1 MEVKRTL
8 YVLVLFSLLVGLGLA
23 GTNQGSVSA
32 EGAELQIKDIAGKN
46 TYLMSDGSMWSLID
60 GRHSIRTPGSVTAI
74 SGYEY
79 GGIGMTQDGRLVEW
93 GIGKGPQVVPGTS
106 GVKQISGSYWLKS
119 DGTVWSGNV
128 KVNNLSG
135 IRLIANADQ
144 ELAALSSSGEL
155 LLEDNYKNDQFK
167 KLGIVES
174 PASVKSMTVHSG
186 RVALL
191 HDNGDVVVYETSNFD
206 DNGRII
212 PVTVAQQAAH
222 IVYVSNEPTDL
233 LIVTLQD
240 GTVWTTGTY
249 KDRWKLKEQISEL
262 SGIVRTSIYGNAK
275 DLSEGFYA
283 QRSDG
288 SWVHHKDGQNKNVDV
303 PVVKSLSV
311 AISNATPYVGESLE
325 VSIQENYTNG
335 AKIKVPVKDASIEIE
350 KPYLLSVQKNGTLK
364 SAGVGKTQITVTSG
378 GQSKSVTVSSSLR
391 NNLKYAKQVNGNV
404 MVPARSVIQALGGTY
419 SAKSGGVEAK
429 FGQTVLSF
437 KAGSSQAKLNESSIR
452 LKAAPMND
460 KGELLIPASVLSDAL
475 GAKTTWDAKWKQ
487 AHISLGKD
495 ATLTVVSSETA
506 GLIKKAMQGNLVK
519 FIGRTYWVNE
529 FEDLE
534 RFSKLTVTDILP
546 DDKGEFNVIF
556 KTASGK
562 TVKSYPMRSSE
573 VTQLFAD
580 RSSLLTYDPYKKY
593 KWSASIWKQ
602 IKAGQV
608 SLGMTKEQ
616 VQLSWGNPAAK
627 DITSGGG
634 KTIETW
640 GYSNFNIVS
649 FVNGKAILIIM

>member
-1 MEVKRTL
+1 MKRTL
-8 YVLVLFSLLVGLGLA
+8 YVLVLFSMLAGLGFA
-23 GTNQGSVSA
+23 GTTQDIASA
-32 EGAELQIKDIAGKN
+32 DGAELRIQDIAGRN

-60 GRHSIRTPGSVTAI
+60 GRHAIRTPGNVVAI

-79 GGIGMTQDGRLVEW
+79 GGIGMTQEGRLVEW
-93 GIGKGPQVVPGTS
+93 DIGKGPQVVPGTS
-106 GVKQISGSYWLKS
+106 GVKQIAGSYWLKS
-119 DGTVWSGNV
+119 DGTVWAGDE
-128 KVNNLSG
+128 KAKNLSG
-135 IRLIANADQ
+135 ISLIANADQ
-144 ELAALSSSGEL
+144 EFAALSSNGEL
-155 LLEDNYKNDQFK
+155 LLQDNYKKGQFK
-167 KLGIVES
+167 KLGIVEN
-174 PASVKSMTVHSG
+174 PAAVKSMTVHSG

-212 PVTVAQQAAH
+212 PVTVAQNAAH
-222 IVYVSNEPTDL
+222 IVYASSEPTDL

-240 GTVWTTGTY
+240 GTVWTTGEH
-249 KDRWKLKEQISEL
+249 KDRWKLKEQITGL
-262 SGIVRTSIYGNAK
+262 SGIVKTSIYGDAK

-288 SWVHHKDGQNKNVDV
+288 SWVHHKEGQNKNIDV

-311 AISNATPYVGESLE
+311 AISDATPYVGESLE
-325 VSIQENYTNG
+325 VSIQETYTNG
-335 AKIKVPVKDASIEIE
+335 AKIKVPVKDAVIDIE
-350 KPYLLSVQKNGTLK
+350 KPYLLSMQKNWMLK

-404 MVPARSVIQALGGTY
+404 MVPAKSVIQALGGTY
-419 SAKSGGVEAK
+419 SAKNGSVEAK
-429 FGQTVLSF
+429 FGQTLLSF
-437 KAGSSQAKLNESSIR
+437 KAGSNQAKLNESTIR
-452 LKAAPMND
+452 LKAAPVND

-487 AHISLGKD
+487 AQISLGAD
-495 ATLTVVSSETA
+495 AAMTVVSSETA

-519 FIGRTYWVNE
+519 YIGRTYWVNE

-556 KTASGK
+556 KSATGK

-580 RSSLLTYDPYKKY
+580 RSSLLTYDPYKKH
-593 KWSASIWKQ
+593 KWSASVWKQ

-649 FVNGKAILIIM
+649 FVNGKAILIMM

>member
-1 MEVKRTL
+1 MKRTL
-8 YVLVLFSLLVGLGLA
+8 YVLLLFSMLAGLGFA
-23 GTNQGSVSA
+23 GTTQDIASA
-32 EGAELQIKDIAGKN
+32 DGAELRIQDIAGRN

-60 GRHSIRTPGSVTAI
+60 GRHAIRTPGNVAAI

-79 GGIGMTQDGRLVEW
+79 GGIGMTQEGRLVEW
-93 GIGKGPQVVPGTS
+93 DIGKGPQVVPGTS
-106 GVKQISGSYWLKS
+106 GVKQIAGSYWLKS
-119 DGTVWSGNV
+119 DGTVWAGDE
-128 KVNNLSG
+128 KAKNLSG
-135 IRLIANADQ
+135 ISLISNADQ
-144 ELAALSSSGEL
+144 EFAALSSNGEL
-155 LLEDNYKNDQFK
+155 LLQDNYKKGQFK
-167 KLGIVES
+167 KLGIVEN
-174 PASVKSMTVHSG
+174 PAAVKSMTVHSG

-212 PVTVAQQAAH
+212 PVTVAQNAAH
-222 IVYVSNEPTDL
+222 IVYASSEPTDL

-240 GTVWTTGTY
+240 GSVWTTGEY
-249 KDRWKLKEQISEL
+249 KDRWKLKEQITGL
-262 SGIVRTSIYGNAK
+262 SGIVKTSIYGDAK

-288 SWVHHKDGQNKNVDV
+288 SWVHHKEGQNKNIDV
-303 PVVKSLSV
+303 PVVKNLSV
-311 AISNATPYVGESLE
+311 AISVATPYVGESLE
-325 VSIQENYTNG
+325 VSIQETYTNG
-335 AKIKVPVKDASIEIE
+335 AKIKVPVKDAVIDIE
-350 KPYLLSVQKNGTLK
+350 KPYLLSMQKNGMLK

-404 MVPARSVIQALGGTY
+404 MVPAKSVIQALGGTY
-419 SAKSGGVEAK
+419 SAKNGSVEAK
-429 FGQTVLSF
+429 FGQTLLSF
-437 KAGSSQAKLNESSIR
+437 KAGSNQAKLNESTIR
-452 LKAAPMND
+452 LKAAPVND

-487 AHISLGKD
+487 AQISLGAD
-495 ATLTVVSSETA
+495 AAMTVVSNETA

-519 FIGRTYWVNE
+519 YIGRTYWVNE

-556 KTASGK
+556 KSATGK
-562 TVKSYPMRSSE
+562 TIKSYPMRSSE

-580 RSSLLTYDPYKKY
+580 RSSLLTYDPYKKH
-593 KWSASIWKQ
+593 KWSASVWKQ

-649 FVNGKAILIIM
+649 FVNGKAILIMM

>member
-1 MEVKRTL
+1 ML
-8 YVLVLFSLLVGLGLA
+8 AGLGFA
-23 GTNQGSVSA
+23 GTTQDIASA
-32 EGAELQIKDIAGKN
+32 DGAELRIQDIAGRN

-60 GRHSIRTPGSVTAI
+60 GRHAIRTPGNVVAI

-79 GGIGMTQDGRLVEW
+79 GGIGMTQEGRLVEW
-93 GIGKGPQVVPGTS
+93 DIGKGPQVVPGTS
-106 GVKQISGSYWLKS
+106 GVKQIAGSYWLKS
-119 DGTVWSGNV
+119 DGTVWAGDE
-128 KVNNLSG
+128 KAKNLSG
-135 IRLIANADQ
+135 ISLIANADQ
-144 ELAALSSSGEL
+144 EFAALSSNGEL
-155 LLEDNYKNDQFK
+155 LLQDNYKKGQFK
-167 KLGIVES
+167 KLGIVEN
-174 PASVKSMTVHSG
+174 PAAVKSMTVHSG

-212 PVTVAQQAAH
+212 PVTVAQNAAH
-222 IVYVSNEPTDL
+222 IVYASSEPTDL

-240 GTVWTTGTY
+240 GTVWTTGEH
-249 KDRWKLKEQISEL
+249 KDRWKLKEQITGL
-262 SGIVRTSIYGNAK
+262 SGIVKTSIYGDAK

-288 SWVHHKDGQNKNVDV
+288 SWVHHKEGQNKNIDV

-311 AISNATPYVGESLE
+311 AISDATPYVGESLE
-325 VSIQENYTNG
+325 VSIQETYTNG
-335 AKIKVPVKDASIEIE
+335 AKIKVPVKDAVIDIE
-350 KPYLLSVQKNGTLK
+350 KPYLLSMQKNWMLK

-404 MVPARSVIQALGGTY
+404 MVPAKSVIQALGGTY
-419 SAKSGGVEAK
+419 SAKNGSVEAK
-429 FGQTVLSF
+429 FGQTLLSF
-437 KAGSSQAKLNESSIR
+437 KAGSNQAKLNESTIR
-452 LKAAPMND
+452 LKAAPVND

-487 AHISLGKD
+487 AQISLGAD
-495 ATLTVVSSETA
+495 AAMTVVSSETA

-519 FIGRTYWVNE
+519 YIGRTYWVNE

-556 KTASGK
+556 KSATGK

-580 RSSLLTYDPYKKY
+580 RSSLLTYDPYKKH
-593 KWSASIWKQ
+593 KWSASVWKQ

-649 FVNGKAILIIM
+649 FVNGKAILIMM

>member
-1 MEVKRTL
+1 MKRTL
-8 YVLVLFSLLVGLGLA
+8 YVLVLFSMLAGLGFA
-23 GTNQGSVSA
+23 GTTQDIASA
-32 EGAELQIKDIAGKN
+32 DGAELRIQDIAGRN

-60 GRHSIRTPGSVTAI
+60 GRHAIRTPGNVAAI

-79 GGIGMTQDGRLVEW
+79 GGIGMTQEGRLVEW
-93 GIGKGPQVVPGTS
+93 DIGKGPQVVPGTS
-106 GVKQISGSYWLKS
+106 GVKQIAGSYWLKS
-119 DGTVWSGNV
+119 DGTVWAGDE
-128 KVNNLSG
+128 KAKNLSG
-135 IRLIANADQ
+135 ISLIANADQ
-144 ELAALSSSGEL
+144 EFAALSSNGEL
-155 LLEDNYKNDQFK
+155 LLQDNYKKGQFK
-167 KLGIVES
+167 KLGIVEN
-174 PASVKSMTVHSG
+174 PAAVKSMTVHSG

-212 PVTVAQQAAH
+212 PVTVAQNAAH
-222 IVYVSNEPTDL
+222 IVYASSEPTDL

-240 GTVWTTGTY
+240 GSVWTTGEY
-249 KDRWKLKEQISEL
+249 KDRWKLKEQITGL
-262 SGIVRTSIYGNAK
+262 SGIVKTSIYGDAK

-288 SWVHHKDGQNKNVDV
+288 SWVHHKEGQNKNIDV
-303 PVVKSLSV
+303 PVVKNLSV
-311 AISNATPYVGESLE
+311 AISVATPYVGESLE
-325 VSIQENYTNG
+325 VSIQETYTNG
-335 AKIKVPVKDASIEIE
+335 AKIKVPVKDAVIDIE
-350 KPYLLSVQKNGTLK
+350 KPYLLSMQKNGMLK

-404 MVPARSVIQALGGTY
+404 MVPAKSVIQALGGTY
-419 SAKSGGVEAK
+419 SAKNGSVEAK
-429 FGQTVLSF
+429 FGQTLLSF
-437 KAGSSQAKLNESSIR
+437 KAGSNQAKLNESTIR
-452 LKAAPMND
+452 LKAAPVND

-487 AHISLGKD
+487 AQISLGAD
-495 ATLTVVSSETA
+495 AAMTVVSSETA

-519 FIGRTYWVNE
+519 YIGRTYWMNE

-556 KTASGK
+556 KSATGK
-562 TVKSYPMRSSE
+562 TIKSYPMRSSE

-580 RSSLLTYDPYKKY
+580 RSSLLTYDPYKKH
-593 KWSASIWKQ
+593 KWSASVWKQ

-649 FVNGKAILIIM
+649 FVNGKAILIMM

>member
-1 MEVKRTL
+1 MKRTL
-8 YVLVLFSLLVGLGLA
+8 YVLLLFSMLAGLGFA
-23 GTNQGSVSA
+23 GTTQDIASA
-32 EGAELQIKDIAGKN
+32 DGAELRIQDIAGRN

-60 GRHSIRTPGSVTAI
+60 GRHAIRTPGNVAAI

-79 GGIGMTQDGRLVEW
+79 GGIGMTQEGRLVEW
-93 GIGKGPQVVPGTS
+93 DIGKGPQVVPGTS
-106 GVKQISGSYWLKS
+106 GVKQIAGSYWLKS
-119 DGTVWSGNV
+119 DGTVWAGDE
-128 KVNNLSG
+128 KAKNLSG
-135 IRLIANADQ
+135 ISLIANADQ
-144 ELAALSSSGEL
+144 EFAALSSNGEL
-155 LLEDNYKNDQFK
+155 LLQDNYKKGQFK
-167 KLGIVES
+167 KLGIVEN
-174 PASVKSMTVHSG
+174 PAAVKSMTVHSG

-212 PVTVAQQAAH
+212 PVTVAQNAAH
-222 IVYVSNEPTDL
+222 IVYASSEPTDL

-240 GTVWTTGTY
+240 GSVWTTGEY
-249 KDRWKLKEQISEL
+249 KDRWKLKEQITGL
-262 SGIVRTSIYGNAK
+262 SGIVKTSIYGDAK

-288 SWVHHKDGQNKNVDV
+288 SWVHHKEGQNKNIDV
-303 PVVKSLSV
+303 PVVKNLSV
-311 AISNATPYVGESLE
+311 AISDATPYVGESLE
-325 VSIQENYTNG
+325 VSIQETYTNG
-335 AKIKVPVKDASIEIE
+335 AKIKVPVKDAVIDIE
-350 KPYLLSVQKNGTLK
+350 KPYLLSMQKNGMLK
-364 SAGVGKTQITVTSG
+364 SAGVGKTQITVSSG

-404 MVPARSVIQALGGTY
+404 MVPAKSVIQALGGTY
-419 SAKSGGVEAK
+419 SAKNGSVEAK
-429 FGQTVLSF
+429 FGQTLLSF
-437 KAGSSQAKLNESSIR
+437 KAGSNQAKLNESTIR
-452 LKAAPMND
+452 LKAAPVND
-460 KGELLIPASVLSDAL
+460 KDELLIPASVLSDAL

-487 AHISLGKD
+487 AQISLGAD
-495 ATLTVVSSETA
+495 AAMTVVSNETA

-519 FIGRTYWVNE
+519 YIGRTYWVNE

-556 KTASGK
+556 KSATGK
-562 TVKSYPMRSSE
+562 TIKSYPMRSSE

-580 RSSLLTYDPYKKY
+580 RSSLLTYDPYKKH
-593 KWSASIWKQ
+593 KWSASVWKQ

-649 FVNGKAILIIM
+649 FVNGKAILIMM

>member
-23 GTNQGSVSA
+23 GTNQGSASA

-60 GRHSIRTPGSVTAI
+60 GRHSIRTPGRVAAI

-135 IRLIANADQ
+135 ILLIANADQ

-167 KLGIVES
+167 KLGIVDN

-249 KDRWKLKEQISEL
+249 KDRWKLKEQITGL
-262 SGIVRTSIYGNAK
+262 SGIVRTSIYGNVK
-275 DLSEGFYA
+275 DWSEGFYA

-311 AISNATPYVGESLE
+311 AISNATPYIGESLE

-391 NNLKYAKQVNGNV
+391 NNLKFAKQINGNV
-404 MVPARSVIQALGGTY
+404 MVPAKAVIQALGGTY

-429 FGQTVLSF
+429 FGQTVLTF
-437 KAGSSQAKLNESSIR
+437 KAGSNQAKLNESSIR

-487 AHISLGKD
+487 AHISLGTD
-495 ATLTVVSSETA
+495 ATLTVVSSETV

>member
-1 MEVKRTL
+1 MKRTL
-8 YVLVLFSLLVGLGLA
+8 YVLLLFSMLAGLGFA
-23 GTNQGSVSA
+23 GTTQDIASA
-32 EGAELQIKDIAGKN
+32 DGAELRIQDIAGRN

-60 GRHSIRTPGSVTAI
+60 GRHAIRTPGNVAAI

-79 GGIGMTQDGRLVEW
+79 GGIGMTQEGRLVEW
-93 GIGKGPQVVPGTS
+93 DIGKGPQVVPGTS
-106 GVKQISGSYWLKS
+106 GVKQIAGSYWLKS
-119 DGTVWSGNV
+119 DGTVWAGDE
-128 KVNNLSG
+128 KAKNLSG
-135 IRLIANADQ
+135 ISLIANADQ
-144 ELAALSSSGEL
+144 EFAALSSNGEL
-155 LLEDNYKNDQFK
+155 LLQDNYKKGQFK
-167 KLGIVES
+167 KLGIVEN
-174 PASVKSMTVHSG
+174 PAAVKSMTVHSG

-212 PVTVAQQAAH
+212 PVTVAQNAAH
-222 IVYVSNEPTDL
+222 IVYASSEPTDL

-240 GTVWTTGTY
+240 GSVWTTGEY
-249 KDRWKLKEQISEL
+249 KDRWKLKEQITGL
-262 SGIVRTSIYGNAK
+262 SGIVKTSIYGDAK

-288 SWVHHKDGQNKNVDV
+288 SWVHHKEGQNKNIDV
-303 PVVKSLSV
+303 PVVKNLSV
-311 AISNATPYVGESLE
+311 AISVATPYVGESLE
-325 VSIQENYTNG
+325 VSIQETYTNG
-335 AKIKVPVKDASIEIE
+335 AKIKVPVKDAVIDIE
-350 KPYLLSVQKNGTLK
+350 KPYLLSMQKNGMLK

-404 MVPARSVIQALGGTY
+404 MIPAKSVIQALGGTY
-419 SAKSGGVEAK
+419 SAKNGSVEAK
-429 FGQTVLSF
+429 FGQTLLSF
-437 KAGSSQAKLNESSIR
+437 KAGSNQAKLNESTIR
-452 LKAAPMND
+452 LKAAPVND

-487 AHISLGKD
+487 AQISLGAD
-495 ATLTVVSSETA
+495 AAMTVVSSETA

-519 FIGRTYWVNE
+519 YIGRTYWVNE

-556 KTASGK
+556 KSATGK
-562 TVKSYPMRSSE
+562 TIKSYPMRSSE

-580 RSSLLTYDPYKKY
+580 RSSLLTYDPYKKH
-593 KWSASIWKQ
+593 KWSASVWKQ

-649 FVNGKAILIIM
+649 FVNGKAILIMM

>member
-1 MEVKRTL
+1 MKRTL
-8 YVLVLFSLLVGLGLA
+8 YVLLLFSMLAGLGFA
-23 GTNQGSVSA
+23 GTTQDIASA
-32 EGAELQIKDIAGKN
+32 DGAELRIQDIAGRN

-60 GRHSIRTPGSVTAI
+60 GRHAIRTPGNVAAI

-79 GGIGMTQDGRLVEW
+79 GGIGMTQEGRLVEW
-93 GIGKGPQVVPGTS
+93 DIGKGPQVVPGTS
-106 GVKQISGSYWLKS
+106 GVKQIAGSYWLKS
-119 DGTVWSGNV
+119 DGTVWAGDE
-128 KVNNLSG
+128 KAKNLSG
-135 IRLIANADQ
+135 ISLIANADQ
-144 ELAALSSSGEL
+144 EFAALSSNGEL
-155 LLEDNYKNDQFK
+155 LLQDNYKKGQFK
-167 KLGIVES
+167 KLGIVEN
-174 PASVKSMTVHSG
+174 PAAVKSMTVHSG

-212 PVTVAQQAAH
+212 PVTVAQNAAH
-222 IVYVSNEPTDL
+222 IVYASSEPTDL

-240 GTVWTTGTY
+240 GSVWTTGEY
-249 KDRWKLKEQISEL
+249 KDRWKLKEQITGL
-262 SGIVRTSIYGNAK
+262 SGIVKTSIYGDAK

-288 SWVHHKDGQNKNVDV
+288 SWVHHKEGQNKNIDV
-303 PVVKSLSV
+303 PVVKNLSV
-311 AISNATPYVGESLE
+311 AISVATPYVGESLE
-325 VSIQENYTNG
+325 VSIQETYTNG
-335 AKIKVPVKDASIEIE
+335 AKIKVPVKDAVIDIE
-350 KPYLLSVQKNGTLK
+350 KPYLLSMQKNGMLK

-404 MVPARSVIQALGGTY
+404 MVPAKSVIQALGGTY
-419 SAKSGGVEAK
+419 SAKNGSVEAK
-429 FGQTVLSF
+429 FGQTLLSF
-437 KAGSSQAKLNESSIR
+437 KAGSNQAKLNESTIR
-452 LKAAPMND
+452 LKAAPVND

-487 AHISLGKD
+487 AQISLGAD
-495 ATLTVVSSETA
+495 AAMTVVSSETA

-519 FIGRTYWVNE
+519 YIGRTYWVNE

-556 KTASGK
+556 KSATGK
-562 TVKSYPMRSSE
+562 TIKSYPMRSSE

-580 RSSLLTYDPYKKY
+580 RSSLLTYDPYKKH
-593 KWSASIWKQ
+593 KWSASVWKQ

-649 FVNGKAILIIM
+649 FVNGKAILIMM

>member
-1 MEVKRTL
+1 MKRTL
-8 YVLVLFSLLVGLGLA
+8 YVLVLFSMLAGLGFA
-23 GTNQGSVSA
+23 GTTQDIASADGS
-32 EGAELQIKDIAGKN
+32 ELRIQDIAGRN

-60 GRHSIRTPGSVTAI
+60 GRHAIRTPGNVAAI

-79 GGIGMTQDGRLVEW
+79 GGIGMTQEGRLVEW
-93 GIGKGPQVVPGTS
+93 DIGKGPQVVPGTS
-106 GVKQISGSYWLKS
+106 GVKQIAGSYWLKS
-119 DGTVWSGNV
+119 DGTVWAGDE
-128 KVNNLSG
+128 KAKNLSG
-135 IRLIANADQ
+135 ILLIANADQ
-144 ELAALSSSGEL
+144 EFAALSSNGEL
-155 LLEDNYKNDQFK
+155 LLQDNYKKGQFK
-167 KLGIVES
+167 KLGIVENT
-174 PASVKSMTVHSG
+174 AAVKSMTVHSG

-212 PVTVAQQAAH
+212 PVTVAQNAAH
-222 IVYVSNEPTDL
+222 IVYASSEPTDL

-240 GTVWTTGTY
+240 GTVWTTGEY
-249 KDRWKLKEQISEL
+249 KDRWKLKEQITGL
-262 SGIVRTSIYGNAK
+262 SGIVKTSIYGDAK

-283 QRSDG
+283 QRGDG
-288 SWVHHKDGQNKNVDV
+288 SWVHHKEGQNKNIDV

-311 AISNATPYVGESLE
+311 AISDATPYVGESLE
-325 VSIQENYTNG
+325 VSIQETYTNG
-335 AKIKVPVKDASIEIE
+335 AKIKVPVKDAGIDIE
-350 KPYLLSVQKNGTLK
+350 KPYLLSMQKNGTLK

-404 MVPARSVIQALGGTY
+404 MVPAKSVIQALGGTY
-419 SAKSGGVEAK
+419 SAKNGSVEAN
-429 FGQTVLSF
+429 FGQTLLSF
-437 KAGSSQAKLNESSIR
+437 KAGSNQAKLNESTIR
-452 LKAAPMND
+452 LKAAPVND

-475 GAKTTWDAKWKQ
+475 GAKTSWDAKWKQ
-487 AHISLGKD
+487 AQISLGAD
-495 ATLTVVSSETA
+495 AAMTVVSSETA

-519 FIGRTYWVNE
+519 YIGRTYWVNE

-556 KTASGK
+556 KSASGK

-593 KWSASIWKQ
+593 KWSASVWKQ

-649 FVNGKAILIIM
+649 FVNGKAILIMM

>member
-1 MEVKRTL
+1 MKRTL
-8 YVLVLFSLLVGLGLA
+8 YVLLLFSMLAGLGFA
-23 GTNQGSVSA
+23 GTTQDIASA
-32 EGAELQIKDIAGKN
+32 DGAELRIQDIAGRN

-60 GRHSIRTPGSVTAI
+60 GRHAIRTPGNVAAI

-79 GGIGMTQDGRLVEW
+79 GGIGMTQEGRLVEW
-93 GIGKGPQVVPGTS
+93 DIGKGPQVVPGTS
-106 GVKQISGSYWLKS
+106 GVKQIAGSYWLKS
-119 DGTVWSGNV
+119 DGTVWAGDE
-128 KVNNLSG
+128 KAKNLSG
-135 IRLIANADQ
+135 ISLIANADQ
-144 ELAALSSSGEL
+144 EFAALSSNGEL
-155 LLEDNYKNDQFK
+155 LLQDNYKKGQFK
-167 KLGIVES
+167 KLGIVEN
-174 PASVKSMTVHSG
+174 PAAVKSMTVHSG

-212 PVTVAQQAAH
+212 PVTVAQNAAH
-222 IVYVSNEPTDL
+222 IVYASSEPTDL

-240 GTVWTTGTY
+240 GSVWTTGEY
-249 KDRWKLKEQISEL
+249 KDRWKLKEQITGL
-262 SGIVRTSIYGNAK
+262 SGIVKTSIYGDAK

-288 SWVHHKDGQNKNVDV
+288 SWVHHKEGQNKNIDV
-303 PVVKSLSV
+303 PVVKNLSV
-311 AISNATPYVGESLE
+311 AISDATPYVGESLE
-325 VSIQENYTNG
+325 VSIQETYTNG
-335 AKIKVPVKDASIEIE
+335 AKIKVPVKDAVIDIE
-350 KPYLLSVQKNGTLK
+350 KPYLLSMQKNGMLK
-364 SAGVGKTQITVTSG
+364 SAGVGKTQITVSSG

-404 MVPARSVIQALGGTY
+404 MIPSKSVIQALGGTY
-419 SAKSGGVEAK
+419 SAKNGSVEAK
-429 FGQTVLSF
+429 FGQTLLSF
-437 KAGSSQAKLNESSIR
+437 KAGSNQAKLNESTIR
-452 LKAAPMND
+452 LKAAPVND

-487 AHISLGKD
+487 AQISLGAD
-495 ATLTVVSSETA
+495 AAMTVVSSETA

-519 FIGRTYWVNE
+519 YIGRTYWVNE

-556 KTASGK
+556 KSATGK
-562 TVKSYPMRSSE
+562 TIKSYPMRSSE

-580 RSSLLTYDPYKKY
+580 RSSLLTYDPYKKH
-593 KWSASIWKQ
+593 KWSASVWKQ

-649 FVNGKAILIIM
+649 FVNGKAILIMM

>member
-1 MEVKRTL
+1 MKRTL
-8 YVLVLFSLLVGLGLA
+8 YVLLLFSMLAGLGFA
-23 GTNQGSVSA
+23 GTTQDIASA
-32 EGAELQIKDIAGKN
+32 DGAELRIQDIAGRN

-60 GRHSIRTPGSVTAI
+60 GRHAIRTPGNVAAI

-79 GGIGMTQDGRLVEW
+79 GGIGMTQEGRLVEW
-93 GIGKGPQVVPGTS
+93 DIGKGPQVVPGTS
-106 GVKQISGSYWLKS
+106 GVKQIAGSYWLKS
-119 DGTVWSGNV
+119 DGTVWAGDE
-128 KVNNLSG
+128 KAKNLSG
-135 IRLIANADQ
+135 ISLIANADQ
-144 ELAALSSSGEL
+144 EFAALSSNGEL
-155 LLEDNYKNDQFK
+155 LLQDNYKKGQFK
-167 KLGIVES
+167 KLGILEN
-174 PASVKSMTVHSG
+174 PAAVKSMTVHSG

-212 PVTVAQQAAH
+212 PVTVAQNAAH
-222 IVYVSNEPTDL
+222 IVYASSEPTDL

-240 GTVWTTGTY
+240 GSVWTTGEY
-249 KDRWKLKEQISEL
+249 KDRWKLKEQITGL
-262 SGIVRTSIYGNAK
+262 SGIVKTSIYGDAK

-288 SWVHHKDGQNKNVDV
+288 SWVHHKEGQNKNIDV
-303 PVVKSLSV
+303 PVVKNLSV
-311 AISNATPYVGESLE
+311 AISDATPYVGESLE
-325 VSIQENYTNG
+325 VSIQETYTNG
-335 AKIKVPVKDASIEIE
+335 AKIKVPVKDAVIDIE
-350 KPYLLSVQKNGTLK
+350 KPYLLSMQKNGMLK

-404 MVPARSVIQALGGTY
+404 MVPAKSVIQALGGTF
-419 SAKSGGVEAK
+419 SAKNGSVEAK
-429 FGQTVLSF
+429 FGQTLLSF
-437 KAGSSQAKLNESSIR
+437 KAGSNQAKLNESTIR
-452 LKAAPMND
+452 LKAAPVND

-487 AHISLGKD
+487 AQISLGAD
-495 ATLTVVSSETA
+495 AAMTVVSSETA

-519 FIGRTYWVNE
+519 YIGRTYWVNE

-556 KTASGK
+556 KSATGK
-562 TVKSYPMRSSE
+562 TIKSYPMRSSE

-580 RSSLLTYDPYKKY
+580 RSSLLTYDPYKKH
-593 KWSASIWKQ
+593 KWSASVWKQ

-649 FVNGKAILIIM
+649 FVNGKAILIMM

>member
-1 MEVKRTL
+1 MKRTL
-8 YVLVLFSLLVGLGLA
+8 YVLVLFSMLAGLGFA
-23 GTNQGSVSA
+23 GTTQDIASA
-32 EGAELQIKDIAGKN
+32 DGAELRIQDIAGRN

-60 GRHSIRTPGSVTAI
+60 GRHAIRTPGNVAAI

-79 GGIGMTQDGRLVEW
+79 GGIGITQEGRLVEW
-93 GIGKGPQVVPGTS
+93 DIGKGPQVVPGTS
-106 GVKQISGSYWLKS
+106 GVKQIAGSYWLKS
-119 DGTVWSGNV
+119 DGTVWAGDE
-128 KVNNLSG
+128 KAKNLSG
-135 IRLIANADQ
+135 ISLIANADQ
-144 ELAALSSSGEL
+144 EFAALSSNGEL
-155 LLEDNYKNDQFK
+155 LLQDNYKKGQFK
-167 KLGIVES
+167 KLGIVEN
-174 PASVKSMTVHSG
+174 PAAVKSMTVHSG

-212 PVTVAQQAAH
+212 PVTVAQNAAH
-222 IVYVSNEPTDL
+222 IVYASSEPTDL

-240 GTVWTTGTY
+240 GSVWTTGEY
-249 KDRWKLKEQISEL
+249 KDRWKLKEQITGL
-262 SGIVRTSIYGNAK
+262 SGIVKTSIYGDAK

-288 SWVHHKDGQNKNVDV
+288 SWVHHKEGQNKNIDV
-303 PVVKSLSV
+303 PVVKNLSV
-311 AISNATPYVGESLE
+311 AISDATPYVGESLE
-325 VSIQENYTNG
+325 VSIQETYTNG
-335 AKIKVPVKDASIEIE
+335 AKIKVPVKDAVIDIE
-350 KPYLLSVQKNGTLK
+350 KPYLLSMQKNGMLK

-404 MVPARSVIQALGGTY
+404 MVPAKSVIQALGGTY
-419 SAKSGGVEAK
+419 SAKNGSVEAK
-429 FGQTVLSF
+429 FGQTLLSF
-437 KAGSSQAKLNESSIR
+437 KAGSNQAKLNESTIR
-452 LKAAPMND
+452 LKAAPVND

-487 AHISLGKD
+487 AQISLGAD
-495 ATLTVVSSETA
+495 AAMTVVSSETA

-519 FIGRTYWVNE
+519 YIGRTFWVNE

-556 KTASGK
+556 KSATGK
-562 TVKSYPMRSSE
+562 TIKSYPMRSSE

-580 RSSLLTYDPYKKY
+580 RSSLLTYDPYKKH
-593 KWSASIWKQ
+593 KWSASVWKQ

-649 FVNGKAILIIM
+649 FVNGKAILIMM

>member
-1 MEVKRTL
+1 
-8 YVLVLFSLLVGLGLA
+8 
-23 GTNQGSVSA
+23 
-32 EGAELQIKDIAGKN
+32 
-46 TYLMSDGSMWSLID
+46 MWSLID
-60 GRHSIRTPGSVTAI
+60 GRHSIRTPGNLVAI

-79 GGIGMTQDGRLVEW
+79 RGIGMTQEGRLVEW
-93 GIGKGPQVVPGTS
+93 GVGKGPEVVPGTS
-106 GVKQISGSYWLKS
+106 GVKQISGYYWLKS

-135 IRLIANADQ
+135 ILLIANADQ
-144 ELAALSSSGEL
+144 EFAALSSSGEL
-155 LLEDNYKNDQFK
+155 LLEDNYKKGQFK
-167 KLGIVES
+167 KLGIVDS

-212 PVTVAQQAAH
+212 PVTVAQHAAH

-249 KDRWKLKEQISEL
+249 KDRWKLKEQITGL

-283 QRSDG
+283 QRGDG
-288 SWVHHKDGQNKNVDV
+288 SWIHHKDGQNKNVDV

-311 AISNATPYVGESLE
+311 AISNTTPYVGDSLE

-350 KPYLLSVQKNGTLK
+350 KPYLLTVQKNGTLK
-364 SAGVGKTQITVTSG
+364 STGVGKTQMTVTSG

-391 NNLKYAKQVNGNV
+391 NNLKYAKQVKGNV
-404 MVPARSVIQALGGTY
+404 MVPAKSVIQALGGTY
-419 SAKSGGVEAK
+419 SAKNGGVEAK
-429 FGQTVLSF
+429 FGQSVLWF
-437 KAGSSQAKLNESSIR
+437 KAGSNQAKLNERSIR

-460 KGELLIPASVLSDAL
+460 KGEMLIPASLLSDAL
-475 GAKTTWDAKWKQ
+475 GATTSWDAKWKQ
-487 AHISLGKD
+487 AHISLGTD
-495 ATLTVVSSETA
+495 ATMTVVSTETA

-519 FIGRTYWVNE
+519 FIGRTYWVND
-529 FEDLE
+529 FENLE
-534 RFSKLTVTDILP
+534 RFSKLTVTDIVP
-546 DDKGEFNVIF
+546 DDKGQFNVIF

-562 TVKSYPMRSSE
+562 TVKSYSMRSSE

-580 RSSLLTYDPYKKY
+580 RSSLLTYDPLSKIQ
-593 KWSASIWKQ
+593 WSASIWKQ

-616 VQLSWGNPAAK
+616 VQLSWGIQLLRTLPPEAEK
-627 DITSGGG
+627 PLKLGDIP
-634 KTIETW
+634 ILM
-640 GYSNFNIVS
+640 S
-649 FVNGKAILIIM
+649 FLLWTEKSY

>member
-1 MEVKRTL
+1 MKRTL
-8 YVLVLFSLLVGLGLA
+8 YVLLLFSMLAGLGFA
-23 GTNQGSVSA
+23 GTTQDIASA
-32 EGAELQIKDIAGKN
+32 DGAELRIQDIAGRN

-60 GRHSIRTPGSVTAI
+60 GRHAIRTPGNVAAI

-79 GGIGMTQDGRLVEW
+79 GGIGMTQEGRLVEW
-93 GIGKGPQVVPGTS
+93 DIGKGPQVVPGTS
-106 GVKQISGSYWLKS
+106 GVKQIAGSYWLKS
-119 DGTVWSGNV
+119 DGTVWAGDE
-128 KVNNLSG
+128 KAKNLSG
-135 IRLIANADQ
+135 ISLIANADQ
-144 ELAALSSSGEL
+144 EFAALSSNGEL
-155 LLEDNYKNDQFK
+155 LLQDNYKKGQFK
-167 KLGIVES
+167 KLGIVEN
-174 PASVKSMTVHSG
+174 PAAVKSMTVHSG

-212 PVTVAQQAAH
+212 PVTVAQNAAH
-222 IVYVSNEPTDL
+222 IVYASSEPTDL

-240 GTVWTTGTY
+240 GSVWTTGEY
-249 KDRWKLKEQISEL
+249 KDRWKLKEQITGL
-262 SGIVRTSIYGNAK
+262 SGIVKTSIYGDAK

-288 SWVHHKDGQNKNVDV
+288 SWVHHKEGQNKNIDV
-303 PVVKSLSV
+303 PVVKNLSV
-311 AISNATPYVGESLE
+311 AISVATPYVGESLE
-325 VSIQENYTNG
+325 VSIQETYTNG
-335 AKIKVPVKDASIEIE
+335 AKIKVPVKDAVIDIE
-350 KPYLLSVQKNGTLK
+350 KPYLLSMQKNGMLK

-404 MVPARSVIQALGGTY
+404 MIPAKSVIQALGGTY
-419 SAKSGGVEAK
+419 SAKNGSVEAK
-429 FGQTVLSF
+429 FGPTLLSF
-437 KAGSSQAKLNESSIR
+437 KAGSNQVKLNESTIR
-452 LKAAPMND
+452 LKAAPVND

-487 AHISLGKD
+487 AQISLGAD
-495 ATLTVVSSETA
+495 AAMTVVSSETA

-519 FIGRTYWVNE
+519 YIGRTYWVNE

-556 KTASGK
+556 KSATGK
-562 TVKSYPMRSSE
+562 TIKSYPMRSSE

-580 RSSLLTYDPYKKY
+580 RSSLLTYDPYKKH
-593 KWSASIWKQ
+593 KWSASVWKQ

-649 FVNGKAILIIM
+649 FVNGKAILIMK

>member
-1 MEVKRTL
+1 MKRTL

-23 GTNQGSVSA
+23 GANQGSASA

-60 GRHSIRTPGSVTAI
+60 GRHSIRTPGTVAAI

-93 GIGKGPQVVPGTS
+93 GIGKGPQVVSGTS

-135 IRLIANADQ
+135 ILMIANADQ

-212 PVTVAQQAAH
+212 PVTVAQQAVH

-249 KDRWKLKEQISEL
+249 KDRWKLKEQITGL

-335 AKIKVPVKDASIEIE
+335 AKIKVPIKDASIEIE

-404 MVPARSVIQALGGTY
+404 MVPAKAVIQALGGTY

-487 AHISLGKD
+487 AHISLGTD

-506 GLIKKAMQGNLVK
+506 GLIKKAMQGSLVK

>member
-1 MEVKRTL
+1 MKRTL
-8 YVLVLFSLLVGLGLA
+8 YVLVLFSMLAGLGFA
-23 GTNQGSVSA
+23 GTTQDIASA
-32 EGAELQIKDIAGKN
+32 DGAELRIQDIAGRN

-60 GRHSIRTPGSVTAI
+60 GRHAIRTPDTVAAI

-79 GGIGMTQDGRLVEW
+79 GGIGMTQEGRLVEW
-93 GIGKGPQVVPGTS
+93 DIGKGPQVVPGTS
-106 GVKQISGSYWLKS
+106 GVKQIAGSYWLKS
-119 DGTVWSGNV
+119 DGTVWAGDE
-128 KVNNLSG
+128 KAKNLSG
-135 IRLIANADQ
+135 ILLIANADQ
-144 ELAALSSSGEL
+144 EFAALSSNGEL
-155 LLEDNYKNDQFK
+155 LLQDNYKEGQFK
-167 KLGIVES
+167 KLGIMEN
-174 PASVKSMTVHSG
+174 PAAVKSMTVHSG

-191 HDNGDVVVYETSNFD
+191 YDNGDVVVYETSNFD

-212 PVTVAQQAAH
+212 PVTVAQNAAH
-222 IVYVSNEPTDL
+222 IVYASSEPTDL

-240 GTVWTTGTY
+240 GTVWTTGEY
-249 KDRWKLKEQISEL
+249 KDRWKLKEQITGL
-262 SGIVRTSIYGNAK
+262 SGIVKTSIYGDAK

-283 QRSDG
+283 QRGDG
-288 SWVHHKDGQNKNVDV
+288 SWVHHKEGQNKNIDV

-311 AISNATPYVGESLE
+311 AISDATPYVGESLE
-325 VSIQENYTNG
+325 VSIQETYTNG
-335 AKIKVPVKDASIEIE
+335 AKIKVPVKDAGIDIE
-350 KPYLLSVQKNGTLK
+350 KPYLLSMQKNGTLK
-364 SAGVGKTQITVTSG
+364 SAGVGKTQITVISG

-404 MVPARSVIQALGGTY
+404 MVPAKSVIQALGGTY
-419 SAKSGGVEAK
+419 SAKNGSVEAK
-429 FGQTVLSF
+429 FGQTLLSF
-437 KAGSSQAKLNESSIR
+437 KAGSNQAKLNESTIR
-452 LKAAPMND
+452 LKAAPVND

-475 GAKTTWDAKWKQ
+475 GAKTSWDAKWKQ
-487 AHISLGKD
+487 AQISLGAD
-495 ATLTVVSSETA
+495 AAMTVVSSETA

-519 FIGRTYWVNE
+519 YIGRTYWVNE

-556 KTASGK
+556 KSASGK

-593 KWSASIWKQ
+593 KWSASVWKQ

-649 FVNGKAILIIM
+649 FVNGKAILIMM

>member
-1 MEVKRTL
+1 MKRTL
-8 YVLVLFSLLVGLGLA
+8 YVLLLFSMLAGLGFA
-23 GTNQGSVSA
+23 GTTQDIASA
-32 EGAELQIKDIAGKN
+32 DGAELRIQDIAGRN

-60 GRHSIRTPGSVTAI
+60 GRHAIRTPGNVAAI

-79 GGIGMTQDGRLVEW
+79 GGIGMTQEGRLVEW
-93 GIGKGPQVVPGTS
+93 DIGKGPQVVPGTS
-106 GVKQISGSYWLKS
+106 GVKQIAGSYWLKS
-119 DGTVWSGNV
+119 DGTVWAGDE
-128 KVNNLSG
+128 KAKNLSG
-135 IRLIANADQ
+135 ISLISNADQ
-144 ELAALSSSGEL
+144 EFAALSSNGEL
-155 LLEDNYKNDQFK
+155 LLQDNYKKGQFK
-167 KLGIVES
+167 KLGIVEN
-174 PASVKSMTVHSG
+174 PAAVKSMTVHSG

-212 PVTVAQQAAH
+212 PVTVAQNAAH
-222 IVYVSNEPTDL
+222 IVYASSEPTDL

-240 GTVWTTGTY
+240 GSVWTTGEY
-249 KDRWKLKEQISEL
+249 KDRWKLKEQITGL
-262 SGIVRTSIYGNAK
+262 SGIVKTSIYGDAK

-288 SWVHHKDGQNKNVDV
+288 SWVHHKEGQNKNIDV
-303 PVVKSLSV
+303 PVVKNLSV
-311 AISNATPYVGESLE
+311 AISDATPYVGESLE
-325 VSIQENYTNG
+325 VSIQETYTNG
-335 AKIKVPVKDASIEIE
+335 AKIKVPVKDAVIDIE
-350 KPYLLSVQKNGTLK
+350 KPYLLSMQKNGMLK
-364 SAGVGKTQITVTSG
+364 SAGVGKTQITVSSG

-404 MVPARSVIQALGGTY
+404 MIPSKSVIQALGGTY
-419 SAKSGGVEAK
+419 SAKNGSVEAK
-429 FGQTVLSF
+429 FGQTLLSF
-437 KAGSSQAKLNESSIR
+437 KAGSNQAKLNESTIR
-452 LKAAPMND
+452 LKAAPVND

-487 AHISLGKD
+487 AQISLGAD
-495 ATLTVVSSETA
+495 AAMTVVSSETA

-519 FIGRTYWVNE
+519 YIGRTYWVNE

-556 KTASGK
+556 KSATGK
-562 TVKSYPMRSSE
+562 TIKSYPMRSSE

-580 RSSLLTYDPYKKY
+580 RSSLLTYDPYKKH
-593 KWSASIWKQ
+593 KWSASVWKQ

-649 FVNGKAILIIM
+649 FVNGKAILIMM

>member
-1 MEVKRTL
+1 M
-8 YVLVLFSLLVGLGLA
+8 LVGLGLA
-23 GTNQGSVSA
+23 GGSPDSTSA
-32 EGAELQIKDIAGKN
+32 EGAELKIRDIAGKN

-60 GRHSIRTPGSVTAI
+60 GRHSIRTPGNVVAI

-79 GGIGMTQDGRLVEW
+79 RGFGMTQEGRLVEW
-93 GIGKGPQVVPGTS
+93 GVGKGPEVVPGTS
-106 GVKQISGSYWLKS
+106 GVKQISGYYWLKS

-135 IRLIANADQ
+135 ILLIANADQ
-144 ELAALSSSGEL
+144 EFAALSSSGEL
-155 LLEDNYKNDQFK
+155 LLEDNYKKGQFK
-167 KLGIVES
+167 KLGIVDS

-212 PVTVAQQAAH
+212 PVTVAQHAAH
-222 IVYVSNEPTDL
+222 IIYVSNEPTDL

-249 KDRWKLKEQISEL
+249 KDRWKLKEQITGL

-283 QRSDG
+283 QRGDG
-288 SWVHHKDGQNKNVDV
+288 SWIHHKDGQNTNVDV

-311 AISNATPYVGESLE
+311 AISNTTPYVGDSLE

-350 KPYLLSVQKNGTLK
+350 KPYLLTVQKNGTLK
-364 SAGVGKTQITVTSG
+364 STGVGKTQMTVTSG

-391 NNLKYAKQVNGNV
+391 NNLKYAKQVKGNV
-404 MVPARSVIQALGGTY
+404 MVPAKSVIQALGGTY
-419 SAKSGGVEAK
+419 SAKNGGVEAK
-429 FGQTVLSF
+429 FGQSVLWF
-437 KAGSSQAKLNESSIR
+437 KAGSNQAKLNERSIR

-460 KGELLIPASVLSDAL
+460 KGEMLIPASLLSNAL
-475 GAKTTWDAKWKQ
+475 GAKTSWDAKWKQ
-487 AHISLGKD
+487 AHISLGTD
-495 ATLTVVSSETA
+495 ATMTVVSTETA

-519 FIGRTYWVNE
+519 FIGRMYWVND
-529 FEDLE
+529 FENLE
-534 RFSKLTVTDILP
+534 RFSKLTVTDIVP
-546 DDKGEFNVIF
+546 DDKGQFNVIF

-562 TVKSYPMRSSE
+562 TVKSYSMRSSE

-580 RSSLLTYDPYKKY
+580 RSSLLTYDPYQKY

-616 VQLSWGNPAAK
+616 VQLSWGDPAAK

-640 GYSNFNIVS
+640 GYSNFNVVS
-649 FVNGKAILIIM
+649 FVDGKVILILM

>member
-1 MEVKRTL
+1 MKRTL
-8 YVLVLFSLLVGLGLA
+8 YVLVLFSMLAGLGFA
-23 GTNQGSVSA
+23 GTTQDVASA
-32 EGAELQIKDIAGKN
+32 DGAELRIQDIAGRN

-60 GRHSIRTPGSVTAI
+60 GRHAIRTPGNVAAI

-79 GGIGMTQDGRLVEW
+79 GGIGMTQEGRLVEW
-93 GIGKGPQVVPGTS
+93 DIGKGPQVVPGTS
-106 GVKQISGSYWLKS
+106 GVKQIAGSYWLKS
-119 DGTVWSGNV
+119 DGTVWAGDE
-128 KVNNLSG
+128 KAKNLSG
-135 IRLIANADQ
+135 ISLIANADQ
-144 ELAALSSSGEL
+144 EFAALSSNGEL
-155 LLEDNYKNDQFK
+155 LLQDNYKKGQFK
-167 KLGIVES
+167 KLGIVEN
-174 PASVKSMTVHSG
+174 PAAVKSMTVHSG

-212 PVTVAQQAAH
+212 PVTVAQNAAH
-222 IVYVSNEPTDL
+222 IVYASSEPTDL
-233 LIVTLQD
+233 LMVTLQD
-240 GTVWTTGTY
+240 GTVWTTGEY
-249 KDRWKLKEQISEL
+249 KDRWKLKEQITGL
-262 SGIVRTSIYGNAK
+262 SGIVKTSIYGDAK

-288 SWVHHKDGQNKNVDV
+288 SWVHHKEGQNKNIDV

-311 AISNATPYVGESLE
+311 AISDATPYVGESLE
-325 VSIQENYTNG
+325 VSIQETYTNG
-335 AKIKVPVKDASIEIE
+335 AKIKVPVKDAGIDIE
-350 KPYLLSVQKNGTLK
+350 KPYLLSMQKNGMLK

-378 GQSKSVTVSSSLR
+378 GQSKSVTVSASLR

-404 MVPARSVIQALGGTY
+404 MVPAKSVIQALGGTY
-419 SAKSGGVEAK
+419 SAKNGSVEAK
-429 FGQTVLSF
+429 FGQTLLSF
-437 KAGSSQAKLNESSIR
+437 KAGSNQAKLNESTIR
-452 LKAAPMND
+452 LKAAPVND

-475 GAKTTWDAKWKQ
+475 GAKTSWDAKWKQ
-487 AHISLGKD
+487 AQISLGAD
-495 ATLTVVSSETA
+495 AAMTVVSSETA

-519 FIGRTYWVNE
+519 YIGRTYWVNE

-556 KTASGK
+556 KSASGK

-580 RSSLLTYDPYKKY
+580 RSSLLTYDPYKKH
-593 KWSASIWKQ
+593 KWSASVWMQ

-627 DITSGGG
+627 EITSGGG

-649 FVNGKAILIIM
+649 FVNGKAILIMM

>member
-1 MEVKRTL
+1 MKRTL
-8 YVLVLFSLLVGLGLA
+8 YVLLLFSMLAGLGFA
-23 GTNQGSVSA
+23 GTTQDIASA
-32 EGAELQIKDIAGKN
+32 DGAELRIQDIAGRN

-60 GRHSIRTPGSVTAI
+60 GRHAIRTPGNVAAI

-79 GGIGMTQDGRLVEW
+79 GGIGMTQEGRLVEW
-93 GIGKGPQVVPGTS
+93 DIGKGPQVVPGTS
-106 GVKQISGSYWLKS
+106 GVKQIAGSYWLKS
-119 DGTVWSGNV
+119 DGTVWAGDE
-128 KVNNLSG
+128 KAKNLSG
-135 IRLIANADQ
+135 ISLIANADQ
-144 ELAALSSSGEL
+144 EFAALSSNGEL
-155 LLEDNYKNDQFK
+155 LLQDNYKKGQFK
-167 KLGIVES
+167 KLGIVEN
-174 PASVKSMTVHSG
+174 PAAVKSMTVHSG

-212 PVTVAQQAAH
+212 PVTVAQNAAH
-222 IVYVSNEPTDL
+222 IVYASSEPTDL

-240 GTVWTTGTY
+240 GSVWTTGEY
-249 KDRWKLKEQISEL
+249 KDRWKLKEQITGL
-262 SGIVRTSIYGNAK
+262 SGIVKTSIYGDAK

-288 SWVHHKDGQNKNVDV
+288 SWVHHKEGQNKNIDV
-303 PVVKSLSV
+303 PVVKNLSV
-311 AISNATPYVGESLE
+311 AISDATPYVGESLE
-325 VSIQENYTNG
+325 VSIQETYTNG
-335 AKIKVPVKDASIEIE
+335 AKIKVPVKDAVIDIE
-350 KPYLLSVQKNGTLK
+350 KPYLLSMQKNGMLK

-404 MVPARSVIQALGGTY
+404 MVPAKSVIQALGGTF
-419 SAKSGGVEAK
+419 SAKNGSVEAK
-429 FGQTVLSF
+429 FGQTLLSF
-437 KAGSSQAKLNESSIR
+437 KAGSNQAKLNESTIR
-452 LKAAPMND
+452 LKAAPVND

-487 AHISLGKD
+487 AQISLGAD
-495 ATLTVVSSETA
+495 AAMTVVSSETA

-519 FIGRTYWVNE
+519 YIGRTYWVNE

-556 KTASGK
+556 KSATGK
-562 TVKSYPMRSSE
+562 TIKSYPMRSSE

-580 RSSLLTYDPYKKY
+580 RSSLLTYDPYKKH
-593 KWSASIWKQ
+593 KWSASVWKQ

-649 FVNGKAILIIM
+649 FVNGKAILIMM

>member
-1 MEVKRTL
+1 MKRTL

-60 GRHSIRTPGSVTAI
+60 GRHSIRTPGSVAAI

-93 GIGKGPQVVPGTS
+93 GIGKGSQVVSGTS

-249 KDRWKLKEQISEL
+249 KDRWKLKEQISGL

-350 KPYLLSVQKNGTLK
+350 KSYLLSVQKNGTLK

-391 NNLKYAKQVNGNV
+391 NNLKYAKQINGNV
-404 MVPARSVIQALGGTY
+404 MVPAKAVIQALGGTY

-460 KGELLIPASVLSDAL
+460 KGKLLIPASVLSDAL